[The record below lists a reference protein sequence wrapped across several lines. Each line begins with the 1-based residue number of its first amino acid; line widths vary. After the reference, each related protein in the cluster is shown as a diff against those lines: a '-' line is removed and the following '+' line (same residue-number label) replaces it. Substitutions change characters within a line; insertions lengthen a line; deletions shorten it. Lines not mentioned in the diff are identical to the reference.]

1 MAFKIFAGL
10 VAMTSLLV
18 FVGPVVLKL
27 KEASLTIVVLIGVIM
42 MATDIWQSLKRK
54 DD

>member
-10 VAMTSLLV
+10 VAMASLLI

-27 KEASLTIVVLIGVIM
+27 KEPSLTIVVLIGAVM
-42 MATDIWQSLKRK
+42 MATDVWQSLKRK